1 MSSNKFN
8 GIISKHVDIVLSHV
22 KNRKCQWDII
32 RDVIKLYQN
41 ELKLSSIDIKSVVE
55 FTSNYLT
62 SKGAGYLKDI
72 KSKSKSKSKR

>member
-1 MSSNKFN
+1 MN
-8 GIISKHVDIVLSHV
+8 SKKLNEVLKSHVDIVLKHV
-22 KNRKCQWDII
+22 TKRKTQWDII